1 MINSMTGFGRTEMQT
16 ADGQLQL
23 EVRSVNHRYL
33 DLQFKLPEAFRSIEP
48 ELRNLV
54 GERLKRG
61 KVDVTLA
68 VRRSA
73 EQPAEL
79 RVNVAYARQVIE
91 QMETVAGLMSNP
103 APIDPAAIVRQPR
116 RHGRSR
122 DRGGQT
128 PARRFMRPC
137 NQRSASSVRIVR
149 VKAKKSPP

>member
-16 ADGQLQL
+16 PDGQLQL

-33 DLQFKLPEAFRSIEP
+33 DLQFKLPEAFRSIET
-48 ELRNLV
+48 ELRSLV

-61 KVDVTLA
+61 KVDVTLS

-103 APIDPAAIVRQPR
+103 APIDPAAIVRQPGVMEEVEIEADKLR
-116 RHGRSR
+116 
-122 DRGGQT
+122 
-128 PARRFMRPC
+128 PAIHEPC
-137 NQRSASSVRIVR
+137 NQRSASSVRIVH